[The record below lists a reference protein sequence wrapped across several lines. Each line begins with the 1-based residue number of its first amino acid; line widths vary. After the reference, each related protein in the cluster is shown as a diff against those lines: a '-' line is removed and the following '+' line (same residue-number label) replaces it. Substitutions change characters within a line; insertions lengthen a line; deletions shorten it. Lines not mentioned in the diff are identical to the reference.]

1 MKFLE
6 DMSAGFGGADC
17 YFTVSKP
24 VGDQVKELAATC
36 SVQLPKLIK
45 EDADGAIAV
54 HAKSLAALLKL
65 AKQPP
70 VVPASPPAP
79 VPPAPKPQPG
89 GVKKQ
94 PTPPVVV
101 PPTPPV
107 VDPNEPGSATSDDN
121 AAI

>member
-1 MKFLE
+1 MHEDVVKFLE
-6 DMSAGFGGADC
+6 DLSAGFGAADC
-17 YFTVSKP
+17 YFTVAKP
-24 VGDQVKELAATC
+24 VGDQVAELASMC

-45 EDADGAIAV
+45 VNDDGAIAV

-70 VVPASPPAP
+70 VVPASPPVP

-89 GVKKQ
+89 GTKKQ
-94 PTPPVVV
+94 PLS
-101 PPTPPV
+101 PPTAETT
-107 VDPNEPGSATSDDN
+107 EPGSATSDDS

>member
-1 MKFLE
+1 VKFLE
-6 DMSAGFGGADC
+6 DLSAGFGAADC
-17 YFTVSKP
+17 YFTVAKP
-24 VGDQVKELAATC
+24 VGDQVAELASMC

-45 EDADGAIAV
+45 ANDDGAIAV

-70 VVPASPPAP
+70 VVPASPPT
-79 VPPAPKPQPG
+79 PKPQPG
-89 GVKKQ
+89 GVKK
-94 PTPPVVV
+94 